1 MKRYA
6 VVKSFMRQCVA
17 FCHNHLAPPFL
28 RRKTPQRAAKTSH
41 LASHAHAAGHA
52 SHTAMDRPLHRR
64 TQEATHPEPLRHR
77 TISPYFYNRLPA
89 SNTLFSSGSRRPR
102 SRPASILHCRNGPP
116 PSNSAQ
122 ISRFPVLPAP
132 QIKRNL
138 PGYAIGGLSGTL
150 TVPLCRYVLSAEAA
164 CRRRRKERFLAR
176 GKRKMAGNGRGW
188 RDDCRVQVKLCCEL
202 LPQDKP
208 R

>member
-1 MKRYA
+1 
-6 VVKSFMRQCVA
+6 
-17 FCHNHLAPPFL
+17 
-28 RRKTPQRAAKTSH
+28 
-41 LASHAHAAGHA
+41 
-52 SHTAMDRPLHRR
+52 MDRPLHRC

-77 TISPYFYNRLPA
+77 TLSPYFYNRLPA
-89 SNTLFSSGSRRPR
+89 LNTFFSSGSRGPR
-102 SRPASILHCRNGPP
+102 SRPASILYRRNGPP
-116 PSNSAQ
+116 PSISAQ
-122 ISRFPVLPAP
+122 INRFPVSTAS

-150 TVPLCRYVLSAEAA
+150 TIPLCRYVLSTKAT

-176 GKRKMAGNGRGW
+176 GKRKMAGKGREW
-188 RDDCRVQVKLCCEL
+188 RDDWRVQVKLCCEL